1 MVGQRR
7 GWTVTQ
13 RMGSPVDR
21 IDRGNGGT
29 KDVIGRGQDKKSCS
43 AEGIN
48 IRHKNRGWDGQQM
61 GWTENIGLR

>member
-1 MVGQRR
+1 
-7 GWTVTQ
+7 
-13 RMGSPVDR
+13 MGSPVDR